1 VKYANLLLFPKKCL
15 INISEYWILH
25 TPHSPRTLAYFLILQ
40 VIKTEI
46 FLSLLP
52 KCWVRWKSPTLA
64 NDKVWEIY
72 QTETANNFPELHTVG
87 HYRTFNI
94 CWQITV
100 KVITAL
106 SKYSF
111 TGCGHYWNYAFLGFS
126 DKKVP
131 INMGCIVKVY
141 GTIEIFHSH

>member
-1 VKYANLLLFPKKCL
+1 MKYVNLLLFPTKCL

-25 TPHSPRTLAYFLILQ
+25 IPHSPRTLAYFLILQ
-40 VIKTEI
+40 AIKTKI
-46 FLSLLP
+46 FLPLLP
-52 KCWVRWKSPTLA
+52 KCWVRCKSPTLA

-72 QTETANNFPELHTVG
+72 QTETSNNLPELHTVG

-94 CWQITV
+94 CQQTTV

-111 TGCGHYWNYAFLGFS
+111 IGCGHYQNYAFLGFS

-131 INMGCIVKVY
+131 INIGHILKDY
-141 GTIEIFHSH
+141 GTMGIFHSH